1 MTGLTWDKE
10 IETEMTNIVRCAV
23 ASAGSVRELSRKLRL
38 DVDIIE
44 DIRTGKAYPMTPATF
59 EDRFKQPLK
68 SLRKTVQVNTNANP
82 TTTVSKKEERIVPVE
97 IRCPGYEE
105 LVRLIEKTGRKVKIV
120 YA

>member
-1 MTGLTWDKE
+1 MTGQFWGVE
-10 IETEMTNIVRCAV
+10 VETEMTNVVRGAV
-23 ASAGSVRELSRKLRL
+23 KCAGSVEKLSRKLQL
-38 DVDIIE
+38 DADIIE
-44 DIRTGKAYPMTPATF
+44 DIRTGRAYPMTPMTF

-68 SLRKTVQVNTNANP
+68 SLHKAVVADADSKAP
-82 TTTVSKKEERIVPVE
+82 AEVKKEERIVPVE

>member
-1 MTGLTWDKE
+1 MTGQTWGRD
-10 IETEMTNIVRCAV
+10 IEMEMTNVVRGAV
-23 ASAGSVRELSRKLRL
+23 KYAGSVEKLSRKLQL
-38 DVDIIE
+38 DCDIIE
-44 DIRTGKAYPMTPATF
+44 DIRTGRAYPMTPRTF

-68 SLRKTVQVNTNANP
+68 SLSTPVTADNSNNVCK
-82 TTTVSKKEERIVPVE
+82 SKKNEEKIVPVE

>member
-1 MTGLTWDKE
+1 MTGQFWGVE
-10 IETEMTNIVRCAV
+10 VETEMTNVVRGAV
-23 ASAGSVRELSRKLRL
+23 KCAGSVEKLSRKLQL
-38 DVDIIE
+38 DADIIE
-44 DIRTGKAYPMTPATF
+44 NIRTGRAYPMTPMTF

-68 SLRKTVQVNTNANP
+68 SLHKTVVMDSTDNKALAE
-82 TTTVSKKEERIVPVE
+82 VKKEERIVPVE

>member
-1 MTGLTWDKE
+1 MTGQFWGVE
-10 IETEMTNIVRCAV
+10 VETEMTNVVRGAV
-23 ASAGSVRELSRKLRL
+23 KCAGSVEKLSRKLQL
-38 DVDIIE
+38 DADIIE
-44 DIRTGKAYPMTPATF
+44 DIRTGRAYPMTPMTF

-68 SLRKTVQVNTNANP
+68 SLHKAVVVDADSKAP
-82 TTTVSKKEERIVPVE
+82 AEVKKEERIVPVE

>member
-1 MTGLTWDKE
+1 MTGQFWGVE
-10 IETEMTNIVRCAV
+10 VETEMTNVVRGAV
-23 ASAGSVRELSRKLRL
+23 KCAGSVEKLSRKLQL
-38 DVDIIE
+38 DADIIE
-44 DIRTGKAYPMTPATF
+44 DIRTGRAYPMTPMTF

-68 SLRKTVQVNTNANP
+68 SLHKTVRVDTDNKVP
-82 TTTVSKKEERIVPVE
+82 TEAKKEERIVPVE